1 MKKLVSILLAV
12 VLAFSALAVSVAAA
26 SEYQTY
32 YMNLIEGENLK
43 IIPANGYDQ
52 YVLPGEDF
60 KFYVEVDEG
69 YSDQFVIVEVDMVV
83 IEPDIHGIYTVS
95 EIDDDVEIE
104 ARLSMEQEQASLFS
118 SLIMLVHDLM
128 EWFKNIFES
137 LFAFAA

>member
-1 MKKLVSILLAV
+1 MKKIVSVLLAV
-12 VLAFSALAVSVAAA
+12 VLAFSALAISAAA
-26 SEYQTY
+26 AGEYQTY
-32 YMNLIEGENLK
+32 YMNFTEGDNLT
-43 IIPANGYDQ
+43 IVPANGYDR
-52 YVLPGEDF
+52 YVNPGEDF
-60 KFYVEVDEG
+60 KFYIQVDEG
-69 YSDQFVIVEVDMVV
+69 YDDEFVIVEVDMVV

>member
-32 YMNLIEGENLK
+32 YMNLTEGENLK

>member
-32 YMNLIEGENLK
+32 YMNLTEGENLK

-69 YSDQFVIVEVDMVV
+69 YSDQFIIVEVDMVV